1 MRSITFKRIFR
12 YAMLDLRNLATVA
25 KAWLSKPFDITY
37 TDGENIAKFRGT
49 FNRLYAEKQV

>member
-1 MRSITFKRIFR
+1 
-12 YAMLDLRNLATVA
+12 MLDLRNLATVA